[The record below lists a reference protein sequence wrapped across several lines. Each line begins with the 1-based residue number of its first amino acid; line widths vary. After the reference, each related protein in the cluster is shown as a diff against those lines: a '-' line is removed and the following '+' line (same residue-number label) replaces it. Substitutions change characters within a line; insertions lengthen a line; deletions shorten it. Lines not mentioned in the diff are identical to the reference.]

1 MLLGLIAITIG
12 VIILLAI
19 SGKLYDV
26 ITSITGKSECE
37 IKFLLASPTKKGGV
51 QFVEPN
57 CAPHFVTIDEN
68 YINANKAR
76 ASKTINDYVKKM
88 DDGGK
93 YTDLPAYTDYKK
105 YFSSENK
112 AVLNEWVV
120 DEAVAKEM
128 KYCWDI
134 TGRGKLDLFDEW
146 HSFLKCNKNKGASS
160 EDAIPCTEEEV
171 KGLTLQSVKAVA
183 SNAGSIVW
191 PFNWDTNEPPTF
203 CVLCARIKF
212 SPEVSLPN
220 KDVTNFNSWL
230 DNNPASESGSFS
242 KVPYSTYVTSD
253 SYKGIFIQSYSYS
266 VDKPYAVVY
275 ARVNVH
281 YLNKWTNTIGSYT
294 GIVGKEP
301 ESVQVIKLI
310 PYNDLRNKC
319 TALVSG

>member
-26 ITSITGKSECE
+26 ISSITGKSECE
-37 IKFLLASPTKKGGV
+37 IKFLLAAPTKKGGV

-76 ASKTINDYVKKM
+76 AEKTIDDYVTKM
-88 DDGGK
+88 DNGGK
-93 YTDLPAYTDYKK
+93 YTDLPEYTVYKN
-105 YFSSENK
+105 YFSKSK
-112 AVLNEWVV
+112 SDQSVLNEWVV

-146 HSFLKCNKNKGASS
+146 YLFINCKKEDGVTPCTSKSDANLMTQKRW
-160 EDAIPCTEEEV
+160 EDAV
-171 KGLTLQSVKAVA
+171 VNVANMAVPWRW
-183 SNAGSIVW
+183 GI
-191 PFNWDTNEPPTF
+191 ERPPTF
-203 CVLCARIKF
+203 CVLCSRMKF
-212 SPEVSLPN
+212 APEVRESFSN
-220 KDVTNFNSWL
+220 KNINNFNSWL

-242 KVPYSTYVTSD
+242 KVPYSTYLQSEE
-253 SYKGIFIQSYSYS
+253 YRGIFLPAYNYS
-266 VDKPYAVVY
+266 VNEPYAVVY
-275 ARVNVH
+275 ARVNVN
-281 YLNKWTNTIGSYT
+281 YLNKWINTVGAYT

-301 ESVQVIKLI
+301 EFVQIIKLV
-310 PYNDLRNKC
+310 PYNNLRDEC